1 MTDEKQA
8 KIRAFSRGVLR
19 AEMDEAADVEAR
31 PHPDDEKVIAAAFQ
45 QAGLRLPPERKAPAR
60 RTLWLG
66 FATSGLAAAGLVAAL
81 LGRGDAA
88 MLFAVSETKVGVG
101 GKLGSALENT
111 LRPDGFVQLTVQ
123 PKHKSR
129 GPAPTVACFVRAG
142 DMLTQ
147 IKPCD
152 TIVSGDSGTQVV
164 TVRVGALQT
173 TATEL
178 EILLLLYRG
187 AQAPDARVL
196 PKAPAP
202 ATTDC
207 GPNCQVLRETVRW
220 GG

>member
-81 LGRGDAA
+81 LGRGGATMALYDVGPA
-88 MLFAVSETKVGVG
+88 KVEGKSLGAGTDITVG
-101 GKLGSALENT
+101 PK
-111 LRPDGFVQLTVQ
+111 DVVQLDVT
-123 PKHKSR
+123 PRRAPR

-142 DMLTQ
+142 DKLQ
-147 IKPCD
+147 RAELCD
-152 TIVSGDSGTQVV
+152 ATVSADSGMQKVK
-164 TVRVGALQT
+164 VRVGALQT
-173 TATEL
+173 PAKEL

-187 AQAPDARVL
+187 AQEPDAGVL
-196 PKAPAP
+196 PKAPASKP
-202 ATTDC
+202 TVC
-207 GPNCQVLRETVRW
+207 GKDCQVQGKTVRW